1 MEGGIKVNLK
11 AIIMDE
17 VKIKRS
23 ITRISHEIIEKNKGG
38 QDVVLVG
45 IKRRG
50 VPIAKRIAENIK
62 NFEDIDIPVGILDIS
77 LYRDDLSELS
87 EDPIV
92 KNNKLDVDI
101 KGKKIILVDD
111 VIYTGRTVR
120 AAIQAIFDN
129 GRPGK
134 IQLAVLVD
142 RGHRDLPVR
151 PDYVGK
157 NIPTSLSENILVE
170 LNEIDGND
178 SVKILVH
185 PLYK

>member
-1 MEGGIKVNLK
+1 MNLK
-11 AIIMDE
+11 AVIMDE

-38 QDVVLVG
+38 QDIILVG

-62 NFEDIDIPVGILDIS
+62 NFEGIDILVGILDIS

-87 EDPIV
+87 QDPIV
-92 KNNKLDVDI
+92 KNNKLDIDI
-101 KGKKIILVDD
+101 KDKKIILVDD

-142 RGHRDLPVR
+142 RGHRELPIR

-157 NIPTSLSENILVE
+157 NIPTSLSEAILVE
-170 LNEIDGND
+170 LNEIDAND

-185 PLYK
+185 PLYR

>member
-11 AIIMDE
+11 AVIMDE

-38 QDVVLVG
+38 QDIVLVG

-62 NFEDIDIPVGILDIS
+62 NFEGIDIPVGTLDIS

-101 KGKKIILVDD
+101 KDKKIILVDD

-142 RGHRDLPVR
+142 RGHRELPIR

-157 NIPTSLSENILVE
+157 NIPTSLSEAILVE

>member
-1 MEGGIKVNLK
+1 MNLK
-11 AIIMDE
+11 AVIMDE

-38 QDVVLVG
+38 QDIILVG

-62 NFEDIDIPVGILDIS
+62 NFEGIDIPVGILDIS

-87 EDPIV
+87 QDPIV
-92 KNNKLDVDI
+92 KDNKLDVDI
-101 KGKKIILVDD
+101 KDKKIILVDD

-142 RGHRDLPVR
+142 RGHRELPIR

-157 NIPTSLSENILVE
+157 NIPTSLSEAILVE
-170 LNEIDGND
+170 LNEIDAND

-185 PLYK
+185 PLYR

>member
-1 MEGGIKVNLK
+1 MNLK
-11 AIIMDE
+11 AVIMDE

-38 QDVVLVG
+38 QDIVLVG

-50 VPIAKRIAENIK
+50 VPIAKRIAENIR
-62 NFEDIDIPVGILDIS
+62 NFEGIDIPVGILDIS

-87 EDPIV
+87 QDPIV

-101 KGKKIILVDD
+101 KDKKIILVDD

-142 RGHRDLPVR
+142 RGHRELPIR

-157 NIPTSLSENILVE
+157 NIPTSLSEAILVE
-170 LNEIDGND
+170 LNEIDAND

-185 PLYK
+185 PLYR

>member
-1 MEGGIKVNLK
+1 MNLK
-11 AIIMDE
+11 AVIMDE

-87 EDPIV
+87 EEPIV

-101 KGKKIILVDD
+101 KDKKIILVDD

-142 RGHRDLPVR
+142 RGHRELPIR

-157 NIPTSLSENILVE
+157 NIPTSLSEAILVE